1 MIIKYKIITKDEANH
16 SMVVRYFSDTHN
28 EDFFAIDK
36 FAGPI
41 ARNDDGSP
49 VRCTTDYNFT
59 MYQTPS
65 LSGQA
70 LHDYIISVAPGDYL
84 KLLDDIDN
92 PEVDTNMTDIQTNIG
107 KTFEVEYVEP
117 EVVSPTSV
125 APTSVPSTTASKL
138 ETEAFMSEIDK
149 LLAAIRTKD

>member
-1 MIIKYKIITKDEANH
+1 MIIKYKIISKDEANH
-16 SMVVRYFSDTHN
+16 SMVVRYFSDTHD

-49 VRCTTDYNFT
+49 VRCTTDYNLT

-70 LHDYIISVAPGDYL
+70 LHDYITSVTPGAYL

-117 EVVSPTSV
+117 VVPPEVVSPTPV
-125 APTSVPSTTASKL
+125 ASTTASKL
-138 ETEAFMSEIDK
+138 ESEAFMSEIDK
-149 LLAAIRTKD
+149 LLAAIRPKD

>member
-1 MIIKYKIITKDEANH
+1 MIIKYKIISKDEANH
-16 SMVVRYFSDTHN
+16 SMVVRYFSDTHG

-41 ARNDDGSP
+41 ARNDDGTP
-49 VRCTTDYNFT
+49 VRCTTDYNLT

-70 LHDYIISVAPGDYL
+70 LHDYIISCAPAAYL
-84 KLLDDIDN
+84 KLLDDVDN
-92 PEVDTNMTDIQTNIG
+92 PEIDTTMADINANIG

-117 EVVSPTSV
+117 EVVSPTPV
-125 APTSVPSTTASKL
+125 ASTTASKL
-138 ETEAFMSEIDK
+138 ESEAFMSEIDK

>member
-1 MIIKYKIITKDEANH
+1 
-16 SMVVRYFSDTHN
+16 
-28 EDFFAIDK
+28 
-36 FAGPI
+36 
-41 ARNDDGSP
+41 
-49 VRCTTDYNFT
+49 
-59 MYQTPS
+59 

-125 APTSVPSTTASKL
+125 ASTTASKL